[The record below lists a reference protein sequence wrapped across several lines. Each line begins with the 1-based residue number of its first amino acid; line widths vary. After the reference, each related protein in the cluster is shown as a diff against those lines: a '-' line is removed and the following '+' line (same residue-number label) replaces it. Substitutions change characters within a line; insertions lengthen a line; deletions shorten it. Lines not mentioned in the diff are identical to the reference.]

1 MNKKIE
7 ETTEEEDKNISD
19 IVSSKNNDYS
29 TQFELS
35 EFKPTPSGRVG
46 TIPQGLNQRPMS
58 FQETMSKLP
67 KPNFIDKT
75 NIGIKSSMLS
85 SKISN
90 DKSVIRSLA
99 DRIK

>member
-1 MNKKIE
+1 MFKGDKSNYAIVGAKFNK
-7 ETTEEEDKNISD
+7 DKTKHIITYFLDLSD
-19 IVSSKNNDYS
+19 LKQ
-29 TQFELS
+29 TH
-35 EFKPTPSGRVG
+35 PSRVG

-67 KPNFIDKT
+67 KSNFMDKT

-85 SKISN
+85 SKMSN

-99 DRIK
+99 ERIK